1 MRRLSSFSPVP
12 EVRLFAGIAFLA
24 AAASLSAQ
32 QGPESVGSI
41 SREVK
46 DIFQRCS
53 GAVVKI
59 HAIDPHGELCGT
71 GFFVDPT
78 GTLYTAYSV
87 GGEADNFTVEF
98 KGKKYSARQLLTD
111 IRS

>member
-1 MRRLSSFSPVP
+1 M
-12 EVRLFAGIAFLA
+12 
-24 AAASLSAQ
+24 
-32 QGPESVGSI
+32 
-41 SREVK
+41 
-46 DIFQRCS
+46 
-53 GAVVKI
+53 VKI

-98 KGKKYSARQLLTD
+98 KGKKMPARQLVADL
-111 IRS
+111 RSGLAILKVDSTTPTLPIGKSDEMEVATPVVSIGFPLDLGGDRQFWHDRRFRS